1 MSAKVPTVALM
12 CDGHPDEPACVML
25 PEDMW
30 DVTCKGVKPLIRR
43 ADAVALVRAFP
54 CERLHGC
61 LSSFN
66 FRFEA
71 CDRCAIV
78 AALEES

>member
-30 DVTCKGVKPLIRR
+30 DVTCKGVQPLIRR
-43 ADAVALVRAFP
+43 ADVIKWLRETAELYRPEPPFRASPRYRTLKEVA
-54 CERLHGC
+54 
-61 LSSFN
+61 
-66 FRFEA
+66 
-71 CDRCAIV
+71 